1 MLKIQVVLLP
11 WFKYDFRNN
20 NISKKASII
29 ILFCFFYVQLLVSTT
44 VSREEDSGTGEVCAL
59 RLTCYKAETAM
70 EEECYCGVCST
81 LWQTISLIHALFT
94 HKKWCTAFKYPSPFL
109 STILYQNATK
119 ALILPRWISRHPW
132 QKIPLAKLQD
142 LTE

>member
-59 RLTCYKAETAM
+59 LLTCYKAETAM

-81 LWQTISLIHALFT
+81 LWQTISLIQDFSRTKNDALPSNTPLHFLALF
-94 HKKWCTAFKYPSPFL
+94 CTRM
-109 STILYQNATK
+109 Q
-119 ALILPRWISRHPW
+119 
-132 QKIPLAKLQD
+132 QKP
-142 LTE
+142 